1 MRPVQRSA
9 SRQAG
14 SFTLL
19 QYRDREIS
27 TYEGYGV
34 TAQAQQC
41 VIHATQSSWEERS
54 RGFNTT
60 LLWRT
65 PHDTDSVQRASGSV
79 LCLGEPHHETA
90 RALLFQNFEGSLQRV
105 NMSRLPTTRMRLNF
119 KGDSSYLQRFDWRS
133 GHPIRMWLIR

>member
-79 LCLGEPHHETA
+79 LCLGEPHHNSKSTT
-90 RALLFQNFEGSLQRV
+90 
-105 NMSRLPTTRMRLNF
+105 LPKL
-119 KGDSSYLQRFDWRS
+119 
-133 GHPIRMWLIR
+133 